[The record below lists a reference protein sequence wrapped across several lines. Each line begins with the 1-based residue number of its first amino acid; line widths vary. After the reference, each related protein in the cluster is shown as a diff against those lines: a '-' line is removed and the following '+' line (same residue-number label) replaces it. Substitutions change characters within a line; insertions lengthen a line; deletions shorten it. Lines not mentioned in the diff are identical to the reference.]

1 MAFTYNRTDLINNR
15 SYNEIELGRALN
27 NGLIN
32 FCASGFRFENGLITS
47 GVGINNGFPFELGK
61 INESVM
67 VENGYTGFAIIKS
80 TIGSLNSVTEL
91 IFNDDKL
98 DKNESTNSTKYF
110 TIFEF
115 ENGLVK
121 QDFSRI
127 NYLDS
132 VKFID
137 NGDETF
143 SIVINGFKSEPFAKY
158 FVAGD
163 DLFYD
168 KLESD
173 SLFVHK
179 TSDENVDGEKT
190 FSEKIVS
197 LKQIIGLWLNPQA
210 DAISSNYIT
219 FQKTNGTPRVSDNH
233 ELLTGRY
240 EKKSYAN
247 GVENSNMVMTSVGIY
262 HGNSISANTKLSKD
276 LSNIDRTGMN
286 VGLNSAFT
294 IPGLTQHPFLAGYDH
309 MQIVLSNNDLLT
321 VNLSR
326 DLSIIYL
333 SNTIAFASGANGA
346 NMYAYAL
353 THSGTNTFTLTR
365 AYAKSISET
374 TISNLTPPN
383 IASARLVRTGG
394 Q

>member
-1 MAFTYNRTDLINNR
+1 MALVGMQFNDLDYKAEEWSDLANSKKWWKSDLNISYPSTNQITINEGSR
-15 SYNEIELGRALN
+15 LYIADHR
-27 NGLIN
+27 IK
-32 FCASGFRFENGLITS
+32 ITS
-47 GVGINNGFPFELGK
+47 
-61 INESVM
+61 NETLSLPTSAPAGAFYFYI
-67 VENGYTGFAIIKS
+67 EIDSIAKTYTLKFDTTSPNEGDLS
-80 TIGSLNSVTEL
+80 TIYNAVFGVYNHTGGVLTIVFKDLNT
-91 IFNDDKL
+91 NDWVDKKT
-98 DKNESTNSTKYF
+98 DQ
-110 TIFEF
+110 I
-115 ENGLVK
+115 
-121 QDFSRI
+121 I
-127 NYLDS
+127 N
-132 VKFID
+132 
-137 NGDETF
+137 
-143 SIVINGFKSEPFAKY
+143 
-158 FVAGD
+158 
-163 DLFYD
+163 
-168 KLESD
+168 
-173 SLFVHK
+173 
-179 TSDENVDGEKT
+179 GEKT

-219 FQKTNGTPRVSDNH
+219 FQKTNRTPRVTDNH

-333 SNTIAFASGANGA
+333 SNTIAFASGENGA